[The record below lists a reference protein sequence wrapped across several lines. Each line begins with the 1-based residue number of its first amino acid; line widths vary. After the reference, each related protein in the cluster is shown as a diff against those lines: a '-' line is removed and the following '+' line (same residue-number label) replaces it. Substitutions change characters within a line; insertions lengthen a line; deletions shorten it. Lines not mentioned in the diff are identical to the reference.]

1 MQTTMP
7 FSLRLVINKL
17 FTWPPTLLAKSG
29 NKEVD
34 SEICKEIHRELRG
47 EGDACSTWCSQHKAC
62 CSRAVRIQKESYS
75 AVSAEST
82 LCLSIMSF

>member
-1 MQTTMP
+1 MP

-34 SEICKEIHRELRG
+34 SEICKGIHRELRG
-47 EGDACSTWCSQHKAC
+47 EGDA
-62 CSRAVRIQKESYS
+62 
-75 AVSAEST
+75 
-82 LCLSIMSF
+82 